1 MEPSQR
7 EDMAYADQMS
17 GDTNLTTAERRT
29 LLSMADDITALAS
42 DPADLA
48 MIESYRYLMQRDI
61 TAGDAYDA
69 TAMLRRSMGRLR
81 KGTPPAPGRVGSVP
95 RNY

>member
-7 EDMAYADQMS
+7 EDMAYTDQMS
-17 GDTNLTTAERRT
+17 GDTNLTAGERRT

-48 MIESYRYLMQRDI
+48 MLESYRFLLQREI
-61 TAGDAYDA
+61 SASDAYSA
-69 TAMLRRSMGRLR
+69 TSSLRRSMGRLR
-81 KGTPPAPGRVGSVP
+81 KGPPGRAGSVP